1 MFVKFCEI
9 VKINIWCIMRLSF
22 LRGVVMK
29 KLNLFNLAWPIF
41 VETLLFMLLGFVDVF
56 VLSKYNDLAAS
67 SVNTA
72 NQAISITT
80 IVFTVISTASAVL
93 ISQYLGAKKR
103 ENASRIAALSIAF
116 HLVFGVLIS
125 LVFVFFSK
133 PILSFIGAEG
143 KVLEFASQ
151 YLFVVGGFIFLQAL
165 LSSMSVII
173 RNHGMTR
180 ISMYVTLGM
189 NVMNTALD
197 IIFVLGLFGFPE
209 MGVMGVAIATTF
221 SRIVGTAVLAV
232 VLFKKVEKP
241 SVFKLLKPFPKED
254 VKNIVKIGVPSAF
267 ETFLYNVSQVVITS
281 IVLNCLTDAELIT
294 KTYVQNITMF
304 FYIFTVA
311 ISQASQI
318 ITGHLV
324 GAKKHDEVK
333 KRAYRYYLYALS
345 ITMTI
350 SVFGIIF
357 GKSLMG
363 IFTDDVNII
372 TMGAEILCINIFLE
386 AGRTTNLVI
395 IGCLRG
401 AGDVYFP
408 TICAIFSMII
418 VSTLGSYIF
427 AVVLGMGIYG
437 LWIAIAAD
445 EVIRGILMLFRWRS
459 GKWQTKAITK

>member
-1 MFVKFCEI
+1 
-9 VKINIWCIMRLSF
+9 MR
-22 LRGVVMK
+22 
-29 KLNLFNLAWPIF
+29 KLKLFNMAWPIF
-41 VETLLFMLLGFVDVF
+41 VETLLFMLLGSVDVF
-56 VLSKYNDLAAS
+56 VLSRYDDLAAS

-103 ENASRIAALSIAF
+103 ENASRVAALSMTF
-116 HLVFGVLIS
+116 HMIFGVIIS
-125 LVFVFFSK
+125 AVYVFFAK

-143 KVLEFASQ
+143 TVLEFSSQ
-151 YLFVVGGFIFLQAL
+151 YLTVVGGFIFFQAL
-165 LSSMSVII
+165 LSSMSVIV
-173 RNHGMTR
+173 RNHGMTQ
-180 ISMYVTLGM
+180 ISMFVTLGM

-197 IIFVLGLFGFPE
+197 IIFVLGLFGFPKL
-209 MGVMGVAIATTF
+209 GVLGVAIATTF
-221 SRIVGTAVLAV
+221 SRIVGTIILAV

-241 SVFKLLKPFPKED
+241 SIFKLLKPFPKED
-254 VKNIVKIGVPSAF
+254 VKNIIKIGVPSAF
-267 ETFLYNVSQVVITS
+267 ETFLYNISQVVITS
-281 IVLNCLTDAELIT
+281 IVLKCLTDEELIA

-304 FYIFTVA
+304 FYLFTVA

-324 GAKKHDEVK
+324 GAKKFDEVK
-333 KRAYRYYLYALS
+333 RKAYRNYLYALG
-345 ITMTI
+345 ITI
-350 SVFGIIF
+350 SICIVGAIF
-357 GKSLMG
+357 GERLMG
-363 IFTDDVNII
+363 IFTADEVVIAL
-372 TMGAEILCINIFLE
+372 GAQVLFINIFLE
-386 AGRTTNLVI
+386 LGRTTNLVI

-418 VSTLGSYIF
+418 VSTLGSYIL
-427 AVVLGMGIYG
+427 AVVCGLGIYG

-459 GKWQTKAITK
+459 EKWKTKGINK

>member
-1 MFVKFCEI
+1 
-9 VKINIWCIMRLSF
+9 
-22 LRGVVMK
+22 MK
-29 KLNLFNLAWPIF
+29 KLKLFNLAWPIF

-56 VLSKYNDLAAS
+56 VLSKYDDLAAS

-72 NQAISITT
+72 NQALSITT

-103 ENASRIAALSIAF
+103 MEASRIAALSITF

-125 LVFVFFSK
+125 AVYIVFSRQ
-133 PILSFIGAEG
+133 ILSLIGAEG
-143 KVLEFASQ
+143 TVLEFASQ
-151 YLFVVGGFIFLQAL
+151 YLSVVGGFIFLQAL

-173 RNHGMTR
+173 RNHGMTQ

-189 NVMNTALD
+189 NIMNTALD
-197 IIFVLGLFGFPE
+197 VVFVLGLFGLPK

-221 SRIVGTAVLAV
+221 SRVVGTIVLAV
-232 VLFKKVEKP
+232 VLFKKIEKP
-241 SVFKLLKPFPKED
+241 SIFKLLKPFPKDD
-254 VKNIVKIGVPSAF
+254 VKNIIKIGVPSAF
-267 ETFLYNVSQVVITS
+267 ETFLYNISQIVITS
-281 IVLNCLTDAELIT
+281 IVLNCLTDTELIT

-304 FYIFTVA
+304 FYLFTVA

-324 GAKKHDEVK
+324 GAKELDRVYKQ
-333 KRAYRYYLYALS
+333 AYRSYFYALG
-345 ITMTI
+345 ITMAI
-350 SVFGIIF
+350 SLAGIIF
-357 GKSLMG
+357 GKQLMG
-363 IFTDDVNII
+363 IFTTDASVIAIGANIFI
-372 TMGAEILCINIFLE
+372 INIFLE

-408 TICAIFSMII
+408 TICAVFSMML
-418 VSTLGSYIF
+418 VSTLGSYIL
-427 AVVLGMGIYG
+427 AVVCGMGIYG

-445 EVIRGILMLFRWRS
+445 EVIRGVFMLFRWRS
-459 GKWQTKAITK
+459 GKWRTKAVTK

>member
-1 MFVKFCEI
+1 
-9 VKINIWCIMRLSF
+9 
-22 LRGVVMK
+22 MK
-29 KLNLFNLAWPIF
+29 KLSLFNLAWPIF
-41 VETLLFMLLGFVDVF
+41 VETLLFMLLGSVDVF
-56 VLSKYNDLAAS
+56 VLSRYDDLAAS

-103 ENASRIAALSIAF
+103 ENASRVAALSMTF
-116 HLVFGVLIS
+116 HMIFGVIIS
-125 LVFVFFSK
+125 AVYVLCAK

-143 KVLEFASQ
+143 TVLEFSSQ
-151 YLFVVGGFIFLQAL
+151 YLTVVGGFIFFQAL
-165 LSSMSVII
+165 LSSMSVIV
-173 RNHGMTR
+173 RNHGMTQ
-180 ISMYVTLGM
+180 ISMFVTLGM

-197 IIFVLGLFGFPE
+197 IVFVLGLFGFPKL
-209 MGVMGVAIATTF
+209 GVLGVAIATTF
-221 SRIVGTAVLAV
+221 SRIVGTIILAV

-241 SVFKLLKPFPKED
+241 SIFKLLKPFPKED
-254 VKNIVKIGVPSAF
+254 VLNIIKIGVPSAF
-267 ETFLYNVSQVVITS
+267 ETFLYNISQVVITS
-281 IVLNCLTDAELIT
+281 IVLKCLTDEELIA

-304 FYIFTVA
+304 FYLFTVA

-324 GAKKHDEVK
+324 GAKKFDEVK
-333 KRAYRYYLYALS
+333 RKAYRNYLYALS
-345 ITMTI
+345 ITI
-350 SVFGIIF
+350 SICIVGAIF
-357 GKSLMG
+357 GERLVG
-363 IFTDDVNII
+363 IFTTDEVVIAL
-372 TMGAEILCINIFLE
+372 GAQVLFINIFLE
-386 AGRTTNLVI
+386 LGRTTNLVI

-418 VSTLGSYIF
+418 VSTLGSYIL
-427 AVVLGMGIYG
+427 AVVCGLGIYG

-459 GKWQTKAITK
+459 EKWKTKGINK

>member
-1 MFVKFCEI
+1 
-9 VKINIWCIMRLSF
+9 
-22 LRGVVMK
+22 MK
-29 KLNLFNLAWPIF
+29 KLKLFSLSWPIF
-41 VETLLFMLLGFVDVF
+41 IETLLFMLLGFVDVF
-56 VLSKYNDLAAS
+56 VLSKYDDLAAS

-103 ENASRIAALSIAF
+103 ENASRIAALSITF

-125 LVFVFFSK
+125 LVFVLFSK

-143 KVLEFASQ
+143 TVLKFASQ
-151 YLFVVGGFIFLQAL
+151 YLSIVGGFIFLQAL

-173 RNHGMTR
+173 RNHGMTQ

-189 NVMNTALD
+189 NIMNTALD
-197 IIFVLGLFGFPE
+197 VIFVLGLFGFPK

-221 SRIVGTAVLAV
+221 SRIVGTVVLAV

-241 SVFKLLKPFPKED
+241 SIFKLLKPFPKED
-254 VKNIVKIGVPSAF
+254 VKDIVKIGVPSAF
-267 ETFLYNVSQVVITS
+267 ETFLYNISQIVITS
-281 IVLNCLTDAELIT
+281 IVLNCLTNAELIT

-324 GAKKHDEVK
+324 GAKELDEVK
-333 KRAYRYYLYALS
+333 KRAYRYYLYALA
-345 ITMTI
+345 ITMGI
-350 SVFGIIF
+350 SLLGIAFGRQ
-357 GKSLMG
+357 LMG
-363 IFTDDVNII
+363 IFTEDTTVIA
-372 TMGAEILCINIFLE
+372 MGANLFIINIFLE

-408 TICAIFSMII
+408 TICAVFSMIL

-427 AVVLGMGIYG
+427 AVVLDMGIYG
-437 LWIAIAAD
+437 LWVAIAAD
-445 EVIRGILMLFRWRS
+445 EVIRGILMIFRWRS
-459 GKWQTKAITK
+459 GKWRTKAITK

>member
-1 MFVKFCEI
+1 
-9 VKINIWCIMRLSF
+9 
-22 LRGVVMK
+22 MK
-29 KLNLFNLAWPIF
+29 KLNLFNMAWPIF

-56 VLSKYNDLAAS
+56 VLSKYDDLAAS

-93 ISQYLGAKKR
+93 ISQYLGAKKK
-103 ENASRIAALSIAF
+103 ENASRIAALSMTF
-116 HLVFGVLIS
+116 HLFFGLIISTVYVL
-125 LVFVFFSK
+125 FSK
-133 PILSFIGAEG
+133 EILSFIGADN
-143 KVLEFASQ
+143 KILEYASQ
-151 YLFVVGGFIFLQAL
+151 YLSIVGGFIFFQAL
-165 LSSMSVII
+165 LSSMSVIV
-173 RNHGMTR
+173 RNHGMTQM
-180 ISMYVTLGM
+180 SMYVTIGM
-189 NVMNTALD
+189 NIMNTALD
-197 IIFVLGLFGFPE
+197 VVFVLGLFGMPE
-209 MGVMGVAIATTF
+209 LGVMGVAIATTF
-221 SRIVGTAVLAV
+221 SRFVGVVVLAV

-241 SVFKLLKPFPKED
+241 SIFKLLKPFPKED
-254 VKNIVKIGVPSAF
+254 VLNIAKIGIPSAF
-267 ETFLYNVSQVVITS
+267 ETFLYNVSQVIITS

-304 FYIFTVA
+304 FYIFAVA

-324 GAKKHDEVK
+324 GAKKLDEVR
-333 KRAYRYYLYALS
+333 KRAYRSYFYALA

-350 SVFGIIF
+350 SALGIIF
-357 GKSLMG
+357 GKNLVG
-363 IFTDDVNII
+363 IFTSDKEVIA
-372 TMGAEILCINIFLE
+372 MGANVLIINIFLE
-386 AGRTTNLVI
+386 VGRTTNLVI

-408 TICAIFSMII
+408 TICAVFSMML

-445 EVIRGILMLFRWRS
+445 EIVRGILMLFRWKS
-459 GKWQTKAITK
+459 GKWKTKAITK